1 MNEKKGL
8 VLEGGAMRG
17 MFTGAVIDV
26 LMDENIR
33 LDGMIGVSA
42 GATFGCNYV
51 THQPRRVLRYCL
63 KYRMDPRFCSFL
75 SLLLTG
81 DMYGAK
87 FCYHTLPERLDPVD
101 HETFVSCGIPYWVV
115 CTDVETGEAVYHHC
129 KTLSGRELE
138 WIRASASMP
147 LASRIVRVGGRAMLD
162 GGITDS
168 IPLEFF
174 RRQGYTKNVVVL
186 TQPAGYQKSPNGM
199 MPLVRK
205 FYRAYPALIRAMEQ
219 RHTVYNAQVQAV
231 LDAEK
236 RGEAFIIRPPRT
248 LPIKHTTH
256 SAEKLRE
263 TYAIGR
269 KAALAALPA
278 LKQFLAE

>member
-1 MNEKKGL
+1 MNEKTGL

-17 MFTGAVIDV
+17 MFTGAVLDV

-63 KYRMDPRFCSFL
+63 KYRRDPRFCSVL

-81 DMYGAK
+81 DMFGAK
-87 FCYHTLPERLDPVD
+87 FCYHTLPDKLDPVD
-101 HETFVSCGIPYWVV
+101 HKTFESCGIPYHIV
-115 CTDVETGEAVYHHC
+115 CTDVETGEAVYHRC

-138 WIRASASMP
+138 WVRASASMP

-168 IPLEFF
+168 IPLGYF
-174 RRQGYTKNVVVL
+174 RSLGYTKNVVVL
-186 TQPAGYQKSPNGM
+186 TQPMGYQKSPNSM
-199 MPLVRK
+199 MPLVRRV
-205 FYRAYPALIRAMEQ
+205 YRAYPALIRAMEQ
-219 RHTVYNAQVQAV
+219 RHTVYNEQLREV
-231 LDAEK
+231 LAAEK
-236 RGEAFIIRPPRT
+236 RGEVFVIRPPRS
-248 LPIKHTTH
+248 LPIRHTTH

-269 KAALAALPA
+269 KAALKALPA
-278 LKQFLAE
+278 LKEFLAH